1 MGFLQGK
8 TVIITG
14 GGRATLADG
23 SCGSIG
29 YGIATAYAKEGA
41 NIVITGRKMINEID
55 DQMKE
60 LFLKRMEVVSNVAL
74 YKKENNM
81 PIFDS
86 KREESMKERLSKDTG
101 EMKEYYLNFLEAML
115 VESKKYQEELL
126 YGRKED

>member
-1 MGFLQGK
+1 MDLME
-8 TVIITG
+8 
-14 GGRATLADG
+14 
-23 SCGSIG
+23 C
-29 YGIATAYAKEGA
+29 
-41 NIVITGRKMINEID
+41 RKMINEID

-86 KREESMKERLSKDTG
+86 KREESMKKRLSKDTG

-115 VESKKYQEELL
+115 IESKKYQEELL